1 MHAAACFFAKFQIG
15 NHRQGRCCR
24 DGQPSEVRR
33 GARPRARARG
43 GVTAASA
50 VGRSRGTRARALLS
64 CQLSALCPYEQRTHI
79 FSYSHMIGAE
89 TR

>member
-1 MHAAACFFAKFQIG
+1 MHAAACFFAKFQI
-15 NHRQGRCCR
+15 R
-24 DGQPSEVRR
+24 DRQPSPGALLPGRATVRGPSGR
-33 GARPRARARG
+33 APARA
-43 GVTAASA
+43 AASA